1 MKVFCQILINNF
13 QDLFPMKVI
22 YEYVPVQILH
32 LMKFAYI
39 FHSSTYFTNN
49 NRYLSIKEIV
59 EIKKFNYNVIII
71 LHTPFVFKSKLIIN
85 NSPSLKIY

>member
-13 QDLFPMKVI
+13 QDLFSMKVI
-22 YEYVPVQILH
+22 YEYVAVQILH

-49 NRYLSIKEIV
+49 NRYLSMKEIV
-59 EIKKFNYNVIII
+59 EIKKF
-71 LHTPFVFKSKLIIN
+71 
-85 NSPSLKIY
+85 

>member
-1 MKVFCQILINNF
+1 
-13 QDLFPMKVI
+13 MKVI

-49 NRYLSIKEIV
+49 NRYLSMKEIV
-59 EIKKFNYNVIII
+59 EIKKF
-71 LHTPFVFKSKLIIN
+71 
-85 NSPSLKIY
+85 